1 MARRKRDQPIIDFHF
16 KSRKKDDQ
24 HLRVVEIVFLPTP
37 DADDR
42 MQRALDILLG
52 PVIHE
57 KADAE
62 INGEDD
68 E

>member
-1 MARRKRDQPIIDFHF
+1 MASRKGDNPIIDFHF
-16 KSRKKDDQ
+16 KNRRKDGRQ
-24 HLRVVEIVFLPTP
+24 LRVVEIIFLPTP
-37 DADDR
+37 DADER

-52 PVIHE
+52 PVIRQ
-57 KADAE
+57 KADIE